1 MLVYDEK
8 VHRYFWRISILT
20 GVSPSRD
27 SEIKGEIVRIAK
39 TNAILKRRVNNIHIM
54 TVTQQIRQENKS

>member
-8 VHRYFWRISILT
+8 VPRYFWRISILT
-20 GVSPSRD
+20 GASPSRD

-39 TNAILKRRVNNIHIM
+39 TNSILKRRVNNIHIM
-54 TVTQQIRQENKS
+54 TLTRQIRQENKS